1 MYECERDFITNPGDD
16 LMEIR
21 LLGSFGGFQ
30 AKGLVTTALGSS
42 LRLLLENHQNS
53 LKILEFPC
61 AVLVSLGLRALRF
74 CGLSLQALAWQFN
87 KKNSSSQPK
96 ESYA

>member
-1 MYECERDFITNPGDD
+1 
-16 LMEIR
+16 MEIR
-21 LLGSFGGFQ
+21 LLGYFGVFQ
-30 AKGLVTTALGSS
+30 VKGLVTTALGSS

>member
-21 LLGSFGGFQ
+21 LLGSFGGFYT
-30 AKGLVTTALGSS
+30 KGLVTTALGSS

>member
-1 MYECERDFITNPGDD
+1 
-16 LMEIR
+16 MEIR
-21 LLGSFGGFQ
+21 LLGSFG
-30 AKGLVTTALGSS
+30 A
-42 LRLLLENHQNS
+42 
-53 LKILEFPC
+53 
-61 AVLVSLGLRALRF
+61 LGLRALRF